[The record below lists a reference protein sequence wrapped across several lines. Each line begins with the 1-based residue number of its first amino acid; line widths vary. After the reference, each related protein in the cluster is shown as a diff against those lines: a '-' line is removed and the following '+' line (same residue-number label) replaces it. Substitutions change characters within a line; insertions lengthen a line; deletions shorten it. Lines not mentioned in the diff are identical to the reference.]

1 MLKWLLVLVVAV
13 IAALV
18 LAFGYLNTEP
28 VQLDLYFRSLELPI
42 SLAVVAAFA
51 IGVLISV
58 IVYLPRVFLRNRKI
72 ARLER
77 RLRQSTEELAKLR
90 RVPMKDVE

>member
-1 MLKWLLVLVVAV
+1 MLKWLLVIVVAV

>member
-1 MLKWLLVLVVAV
+1 MLKWLLVIVVAV

-77 RLRQSTEELAKLR
+77 RLRQSTEELAELR